1 MKKRVVTS
9 MIECNFFC
17 KRIFD
22 IFFSLF
28 FIILLLPLLLL
39 ITLLLRATGEGEVF
53 YKQIR
58 LGKNNKPF
66 YIYKFATML
75 KNSPAMGTRT
85 ITMKNDPRVL
95 PLGKLLRKTKLN
107 ELPQL
112 LNVLVGDMSVVG
124 PRPLTAETRR
134 YIPKISLRKI
144 ASLKPGITG
153 IGSIIFRNEEF
164 YAHEAGMDYHQFYAK
179 EIGPFKG
186 SLEVW
191 YLNNQ
196 GIFLDCK
203 IMVATFFVVFFP
215 QCGVMNYFFPK
226 LPRHPLFNSD

>member
-1 MKKRVVTS
+1 
-9 MIECNFFC
+9 MIECKFFC

-28 FIILLLPLLLL
+28 FIILLSPLLLP
-39 ITLLLRATGEGEVF
+39 IILLLRATGEGEVF
-53 YKQIR
+53 YRQIR
-58 LGKNNKPF
+58 LGKNNNPF

-95 PLGKLLRKTKLN
+95 SFGKLLRKTKLN

-134 YIPKISLRKI
+134 YIPKLSSRKI

-153 IGSIIFRNEEF
+153 IGSIIFRNEEL
-164 YAHEAGMDYHQFYAK
+164 YADRANMDYHQFYAK

-186 SLEVW
+186 DLEVW
-191 YLNNQ
+191 YLKNQ
-196 GIFLDCK
+196 GIFLDFK
-203 IMVATFFVVFFP
+203 IIIATIFVVFFP
-215 QCGVMNYFFPK
+215 QLKAVNFFFPT
-226 LPRHPLFNSD
+226 LPKHPLFNTT